1 MMMEVSSLLSLPDG
15 LEVASLALTDEVLHI
30 HAVATAEGRACP
42 LCAEVATHVRSYYT
56 RVVVDL
62 PCAGHRVQLILHVR
76 KFRCDTATC
85 PRKVFAE
92 RLGAFLEAWARKTTR
107 LREAI
112 EAIGLATC
120 GEGGARLAD
129 RLRIPT
135 SPSTVLR
142 CIMALPLPPIE
153 PVSHLGI
160 DDFALRRGRTYGTV
174 LVDLSRHKAID
185 LLPDRKAETAKAWM
199 QARPEIELVSRDRG
213 GDYAA
218 AASQGAPQAIQTAD
232 RFHLCK
238 NLTEAVEKAL
248 ARCRAEIRKSQK
260 AKKKPAEETEPEKP
274 PPALLTA
281 DGKLYSAH
289 QTERYD
295 RYQQVMALR
304 EQGAKVK
311 EIAQRVGLGRRT
323 IQRWLSE
330 GAYVET
336 NYHHRHRSS
345 FDAYEAYVRQRWDE
359 GVHNIQ
365 QIWREIKAQGYPHSD
380 RALRR
385 HLEAVRGKT
394 PAELEEA
401 GVLDHFSAKKAVWLF
416 VRPFDDLSKPE
427 QEELLALCQAS
438 AQAAAM
444 YQLVQD
450 FFRLVHARQGTQLDS
465 WLSKVDAS
473 AIPELQRFANG
484 LERDKAAVL
493 AGLTLVHSNGQV
505 EGQVTRIKLIKRMM
519 FGRVCATAPAC
530 VTLSVAQAFLVI
542 ALNDRT
548 KILD

>member
-15 LEVASLALTDEVLHI
+15 LEVAQLSITDDLLRI
-30 HAVATAEGRACP
+30 HVVATTERSLCP
-42 LCAEVATHVRSYYT
+42 LCAEAATHVRSYYT
-56 RVVVDL
+56 RLVMDL

-76 KFRCDTATC
+76 KFRCDTASC

-92 RLGAFLEAWARKTTR
+92 RLGSFVEAWARKTTR

-120 GEGGARLAD
+120 GEGGARLAN
-129 RLRIPT
+129 RLGIVT
-135 SPSTVLR
+135 SPTTMLR
-142 CIMALPLPPIE
+142 CIMALPLPS
-153 PVSHLGI
+153 VKSVTHLGI
-160 DDFALRRGRTYGTV
+160 DDFAFRRGRTYGTV
-174 LVDLSRHKAID
+174 LVDLTHHTVID

-248 ARCRAEIRKSQK
+248 ARCRAEIRKDQK
-260 AKKKPAEETEPEKP
+260 IQAKTPAAASLIEPLP
-274 PPALLTA
+274 LLTT
-281 DGKLYSAH
+281 DGKPYSSH

-295 RYQQVMALR
+295 RYQQVVKLR

-311 EIAQRVGLGRRT
+311 EIAKRVGLGVRT
-323 IQRWLSE
+323 VQRWLKD

-345 FDAYEAYVRQRWDE
+345 FDTYEAYVRRRWDDE

-365 QIWREIKAQGYPHSD
+365 HIWREIKAQGYPHSD
-380 RALRR
+380 RALRA

-394 PAELEEA
+394 PAELSEA

-416 VRPFDDLSKPE
+416 VRPFEKLKEQE
-427 QEELLALCQAS
+427 QEELLAMRQAS
-438 AQAAAM
+438 AMAETM
-444 YQLVQD
+444 YQLVQE
-450 FFRLVHARQGTQLDS
+450 FFRLVRSRQGTQLDS
-465 WLSKVDAS
+465 WMSKVEAS
-473 AIPELQRFANG
+473 GIQELQRFAKG
-484 LERDKAAVL
+484 LARDKAAVL

-519 FGRVCATAPAC
+519 FGRAG
-530 VTLSVAQAFLVI
+530 F
-542 ALNDRT
+542 ALLRQRV
-548 KILD
+548 LHAL

>member
-1 MMMEVSSLLSLPDG
+1 MVMEVFSLLCLPDG
-15 LEVASLALTDEVLHI
+15 LEITQVAETPNLLTVY
-30 HAVATAEGRACP
+30 AMATEPMRVCP
-42 LCAEVATHVRSYYT
+42 LCAQGARHIRSYYT
-56 RVVVDL
+56 RLVADL
-62 PCAGHRVQLILHVR
+62 PCAGRRVQLLLHVR
-76 KFRCDTATC
+76 KFRCDTVSC

-92 RLGAFLEAWARKTTR
+92 RLGSFVEAWARKTTR

-129 RLRIPT
+129 RLGIST
-135 SPSTVLR
+135 SPTTVLR
-142 CIMALPLPPIE
+142 CVMALPLPPTE

-174 LVDLSRHKAID
+174 LVDLTRHKPID

-199 QARPEIELVSRDRG
+199 QAHSEIELVSRDRG

-248 ARCRAEIRKSQK
+248 ARCRVELRKSQK
-260 AKKKPAEETEPEKP
+260 TKEKP
-274 PPALLTA
+274 VEDPEPVEPVPALSTS
-281 DGKLYSAH
+281 DGKPYSAH

-295 RYQQVMALR
+295 RYLQVLALR
-304 EQGAKVK
+304 EQGVKVK
-311 EIAQRVGLGRRT
+311 DIAKRVGLGRRT
-323 IQRWLSE
+323 VQRWLKD

-336 NYHHRHRSS
+336 NYHHRHRSR
-345 FDAYEAYVRQRWDE
+345 FDTHEAYVRKRWDE

-365 QIWREIKAQGYPHSD
+365 QIWREVKDQGYPHSD

-385 HLEAVRGKT
+385 HLESVRGKT

-401 GVLDHFSAKKAVWLF
+401 GVLDHFSAKKAVWLL

-427 QEELLALCQAS
+427 QEELLALCQTS
-438 AQAAAM
+438 ATAEKL
-444 YQLVQD
+444 YQLVQE
-450 FFRLVHARQGTQLDS
+450 FFRLVHDRQGTQLDS
-465 WLSKVDAS
+465 WLSKVQAS
-473 AIPELQRFANG
+473 GIPELQRFANG

-519 FGRVCATAPAC
+519 FGRAG
-530 VTLSVAQAFLVI
+530 F
-542 ALNDRT
+542 ALLRQRV
-548 KILD
+548 LHAL

>member
-1 MMMEVSSLLSLPDG
+1 MLEVSSLLSLPAG
-15 LEVASLALTDEVLHI
+15 LELAEIAETSDLVTI
-30 HAVATAEGRACP
+30 HVEATSPMKACP
-42 LCAEVATHVRSYYT
+42 LCSEFATHVRSYYT
-56 RVVVDL
+56 RLVADL
-62 PCAGHRVQLILHVR
+62 PIAGRRVQLLLHVR
-76 KFRCDTATC
+76 KFRCDTVSC

-92 RLGAFLEAWARKTTR
+92 RLGSFVEAWARKTTR

-129 RLRIPT
+129 RLAIPT
-135 SPSTVLR
+135 SPTTVLR
-142 CIMALPLPPIE
+142 CSMALPLPPIE

-174 LVDLSRHKAID
+174 LVDLTRHKPID
-185 LLPDRKAETAKAWM
+185 LLPDRKAETAKAWIKSH
-199 QARPEIELVSRDRG
+199 PEIELISRDRG
-213 GDYAA
+213 GDYATA
-218 AASQGAPQAIQTAD
+218 AREGAPQAVQTAD

-260 AKKKPAEETEPEKP
+260 VKKKSAEESELEKP

-295 RYQQVMALR
+295 RYEQVMALR
-304 EQGAKVK
+304 RQGAKVK

-323 IQRWLSE
+323 IQRWISE
-330 GAYVET
+330 ESYIET

-345 FDAYEAYVRQRWDE
+345 FDRYEAYVRKRWDE

-380 RALRR
+380 RALQA

-394 PAELEEA
+394 PVELEEA
-401 GVLDHFSAKKAVWLF
+401 GILDHFSAKKAVWLF
-416 VRPFDDLSKPE
+416 VRPFNDLSKKE
-427 QEELLALCQAS
+427 QEELLAMRQAS
-438 AQAAAM
+438 ATVETI
-444 YQLVQD
+444 YQLVQE
-450 FFRLVHARQGTQLDS
+450 FFRLVRARQGTQLDS
-465 WLSKVDAS
+465 WMNKVEAS
-473 AIPELQRFANG
+473 DIQELQRFANG

-519 FGRVCATAPAC
+519 FGRAG
-530 VTLSVAQAFLVI
+530 F
-542 ALNDRT
+542 ALLRQRV
-548 KILD
+548 LHAL